1 MPTVKAYVTAL
12 SNRQQVIAMK
22 YGADLNRT
30 SKTTRVA
37 IKSVLVLLAI
47 VIKTLVDK
55 GVVTDAELTATLD
68 AARDDAY
75 PDEPVDPPPT

>member
-1 MPTVKAYVTAL
+1 MATVKQYVTAL
-12 SNRQQVIAMK
+12 SNRQQIIAMK
-22 YGADLNRT
+22 YGTDLTRT
-30 SKTTRVA
+30 SKGTRVA

-75 PDEPVDPPPT
+75 DDEPVDPPA

>member
-1 MPTVKAYVTAL
+1 MPTVKQYVTAL
-12 SNRQQVIAMK
+12 SNRQQSIAMK
-22 YGADLNRT
+22 YGADVTRT

-37 IKSVLVLLAI
+37 IKSVLVLLA
-47 VIKTLVDK
+47 VVVKTLVDK

-75 PDEPVDPPPT
+75 DDEPVDPG

>member
-1 MPTVKAYVTAL
+1 MATVKAYVTAL

-22 YGADLNRT
+22 YGADITRT

-37 IKSVLVLLAI
+37 VRSVLVLLAV

-55 GVVTDAELTATLD
+55 GVITDAELTATLD

-75 PDEPVDPPPT
+75 DDEPVDPG